1 MKNRFLFWSN
11 GEITAY
17 DKSEVKSVKAKSV
30 YWTVV
35 HNDDSETQ
43 YRYYNVDSITF
54 SISPWL
60 FKVSSA
66 KVTDITDTSAKVEFN
81 VWLNVEKAPYRVWP
95 LEGVCFSE
103 HNEIPTTDDL
113 IMSTCGFSADDSC
126 YVEKLEGL
134 TPGTTYYLRPY
145 VSLYLEPVY
154 GEACSFTTTG
164 EKPTDPN
171 TYVTIDGHEFVDL
184 RLPSGVKWATCNVGA
199 SRPEGYGDLFAWGET
214 KTKDSFTADNY
225 KWKDNNKYGTKKTVL
240 DAEDDAATQNWGKNY
255 RMPTRKEI
263 TELYNNCTWEATII
277 NSVAGYKVTGRNG
290 SYIFLPFADAKLD
303 GRVERHWGIRF
314 FLWASSHHE
323 TDSRY
328 SFYLCGSNDSK
339 FIAAEEPYKGF
350 SVRAV
355 AK

>member
-1 MKNRFLFWSN
+1 
-11 GEITAY
+11 
-17 DKSEVKSVKAKSV
+17 
-30 YWTVV
+30 
-35 HNDDSETQ
+35 
-43 YRYYNVDSITF
+43 
-54 SISPWL
+54 
-60 FKVSSA
+60 
-66 KVTDITDTSAKVEFN
+66 
-81 VWLNVEKAPYRVWP
+81 
-95 LEGVCFSE
+95 
-103 HNEIPTTDDL
+103 
-113 IMSTCGFSADDSC
+113 MSTCGFSADDSC

-145 VSLYLEPVY
+145 VSLYLELVY

-290 SYIFLPFADAKLD
+290 SYIFLPFAGAKLD